1 MLKKKFKLNIGQ
13 NWQMTLYAHLFVPN
27 KIKIWNVMS
36 IVLTQEVLKKAK
48 TACIDYNNELK
59 K

>member
-1 MLKKKFKLNIGQ
+1 MREISPSA
-13 NWQMTLYAHLFVPN
+13 MTA
-27 KIKIWNVMS
+27 MS

>member
-1 MLKKKFKLNIGQ
+1 
-13 NWQMTLYAHLFVPN
+13 MTLYAHLLIFVPN

-48 TACIDYNNELK
+48 TACIDYNNELNK
-59 K
+59 